1 MSNYPPGVSGSE
13 PQIAGYDEREGLME
27 VSCGYDPCTYTLEVG
42 TSEVYNHD
50 IIEWVAEWKCPNCG
64 EDNSTEGWYDP
75 NDRD

>member
-1 MSNYPPGVSGSE
+1 
-13 PQIAGYDEREGLME
+13 ME

-75 NDRD
+75 NERD